1 MALAARAGAAHASSP
16 AQGYTPAPMEAD
28 DSDEALMLRYAGGDA
43 AAFDTLYARHRGG
56 VFRYLL
62 RHLGAQRALAEE
74 LFQDIWL
81 SLIGARAGYKP
92 TARFTTWLYTI
103 AHNRL
108 MDHYRR
114 LRPIDSLTQTD
125 DDGEHIVLEPPAPRT
140 AQPEHIAE
148 ARDDA
153 RRFLRLLEGLPAAQ
167 REAFLLHE
175 EGGLSVDEIAQVTGS
190 DREAIKSRLRYALA
204 KLRQGMEDAS

>member
-1 MALAARAGAAHASSP
+1 
-16 AQGYTPAPMEAD
+16 MEAD

-43 AAFDTLYARHRGG
+43 AAFDPLYARHRGG
-56 VFRYLL
+56 VYRYLT

-74 LFQDIWL
+74 LFQDVWTNL
-81 SLIGARAGYKP
+81 VGARAAYKP

-114 LRPIDSLTQTD
+114 LRPTDSLTRQD
-125 DDGEHIVLEPPAPRT
+125 ADGEDIVIEPSAPHT
-140 AQPEHIAE
+140 AQPEHLAE
-148 ARDDA
+148 VREDA
-153 RRFLRLLEGLPAAQ
+153 RRLLRLIEALPAAQ

-175 EGGLSVDEIAQVTGS
+175 EGGLGVDEIAQVTGT